1 MRIKKRVSFIIFFLL
16 VIFLLTA
23 CAKKQAEE
31 EAGAKAEV
39 SRSEYNQSVR
49 EMIVA
54 LNIDGTPSE
63 IFMESV
69 WLNRNRFI
77 GGILFQGLLMAEGSM
92 NNIKPDLCSE
102 YSISPDGLTYVF
114 QLQENIYWHDGT
126 HLTTEDVVWS
136 IQTCLK
142 AQNVNGYLKKVLQ
155 RIDGAKAYEIG
166 NAKGLKG
173 LKVEGNYLVLQL
185 SERDDSFLSG
195 LAQLAILPKHCF
207 QGVEPNR
214 VETSEFW
221 KNPIGSGPYKVREV
235 IEKKE
240 ILFEV
245 NEDYNGKIPK
255 IERIRCMILENPK
268 TDRFDFA
275 MSSDPKVIEKYALH
289 PEYEAVQ
296 TGNLYYWYLMF
307 NVDGRSGVMG
317 ELLKNKKIRQAL
329 YMGLDRTGIVEKVY
343 GETAIH
349 IDTGVEKDSVW
360 YDQDPSYITEYDPK
374 TAGKIL
380 KEEGFDFEETLVL
393 TRYSEDELS
402 CLLLEEIA
410 DCWRKLGIKVVIE
423 PITSAEIDRMW
434 KDTDWYNIALKNL
447 AAVDYSEWYYEYSG
461 SNQLWSKV
469 LKDRNEFDLLVDELN
484 KSSWAYERKEIY
496 GRLQQLE
503 LEHVYKIPLAIVPQY
518 VIYNQRNLDLPEMDF
533 PNLWYYFDI
542 HIEDWHFKQ

>member
-16 VIFLLTA
+16 VIFLLPA

-39 SRSEYNQSVR
+39 SRSENNQSVR

-114 QLQENIYWHDGT
+114 LLKENLYWHDGIR
-126 HLTTEDVVWS
+126 LTMEDVVWS

-166 NAKGLKG
+166 NAKELKG
-173 LKVEGNYLVLQL
+173 LKVEGNYLVIQL

-195 LAQLAILPKHCF
+195 LAQLAIIPKHCF

-214 VETSEFW
+214 VEISEFW

-268 TDRFDFA
+268 TDSFDFA

-329 YMGLDRTGIVEKVY
+329 YMGLDRKGIVEKVY

-410 DCWRKLGIKVVIE
+410 DCWKKLGIKVVIE

-503 LEHVYKIPLAIVPQY
+503 LEYVYKIPLAIVPQY

-542 HIEDWHFKQ
+542 HIEDWHFR